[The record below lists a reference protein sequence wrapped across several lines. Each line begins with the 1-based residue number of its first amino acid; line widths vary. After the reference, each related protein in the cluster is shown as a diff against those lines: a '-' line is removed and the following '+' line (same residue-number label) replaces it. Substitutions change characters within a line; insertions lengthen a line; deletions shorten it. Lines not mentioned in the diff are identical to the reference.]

1 MKKVIPQSLASV
13 ALLIALAGFVFA
25 QTNTGEIAGV
35 VHDPSGA
42 VIPNATITA
51 TNLGTGLTRTAAA
64 SSTGQY
70 QLNALPIG
78 RYEVS
83 VNQSGFQPFKE
94 QIQVTVGS
102 RNALDIPL
110 QVSGASTVVEVVGEG
125 GAVVNTI
132 DQQQSDVVNSA
143 QLSGLPT
150 VNRDPYALVI
160 TAANVQQD
168 SQVQQ
173 GDNRGA
179 GFSIN
184 GQRSAST
191 DLLLDG
197 GENMDQFTAAV
208 AQPIPLDSVQE
219 FRVITNGMTAEYG
232 RASGGVVNVA
242 TKNGT
247 NNLHGSAYEYGRYSA
262 LSSNTYFNAANGV
275 EKPKFTRNQFGF
287 SLGGPV
293 IKDKLFFFDNAEWER
308 VRSNAPQIAF
318 VPDPAF
324 IASSAPATQAFF
336 AAFGKLRPDVKVIGT
351 GTFAGQG
358 DLFDKVTYN
367 APADAGADNPENNFL
382 DAGRI
387 DFNLSSSTQIF
398 GRYAFRQRTDFP
410 GTINTSPYVGFET
423 GQTFYDNNGLVSLTH
438 TFSPSIV
445 NSVRVV
451 FERLNDVQPLGA
463 APVGPTLYMNN
474 ARALRISGTKIAF
487 PGYNE
492 YTPGS
497 AIPFGGPQNLGQIF
511 DDFTW
516 VRGNHTLKFG
526 GQYIYTQDNRT
537 FGAYEEAVEALSSSD
552 QSTAIS
558 NFKSGQLAVFQ
569 AAINPQGK
577 FPCPVINGKAQISA
591 GCTVTLPVGPP
602 SFARS
607 FLYNDGAAYGQDTW
621 KATTRLTLDLGL
633 RWEYYGVQ
641 HNKNPNLDSNF
652 YYGDNGKIGFQ
663 QIRDGSVQIAPQS
676 PVGGLWNPRRTNFGP
691 RVGFAYDFSGDGKTA
706 IRGGYGIGYERNFN
720 NVTFNVIQNPPAYTV
735 ISITPADV
743 GGSIPV
749 NTSNAGP
756 LAGSV
761 GSKALPRASL
771 RNVDENIKTAY
782 VEQWNLG
789 FERQIGPSLTGS
801 LFYNGARGLHQYSIQ
816 NINEPG
822 MGSIYLGDAVDTRL
836 NRQYTNINN
845 RGSIGDSYYNALVAS
860 VRGTYRRITTTAN
873 YTYSHSIDTLSS
885 TFSDEVQN
893 NSLGF
898 LDPFNPGLDRGSSD
912 YDARHRVSIS
922 MLLPSPTFKDRGWL
936 MREVLGGFSLAP
948 IFTYHTGYPFTI
960 FDCSGAANNQ
970 VGNCKRADVIGV
982 SPKGGSSDL
991 GPDTGGDVYNYITI
1005 PAAVGDYKGPTVI
1018 PGTSTAI
1025 PASSQSSTLPICT
1038 GLFHQG
1044 CSFPA
1049 NMLGRN
1055 SSIGPS
1061 VWNWDLGVYKDIPVT
1076 ERVTVQLRGEFYNVL
1091 NHKNFYVLG
1100 FGFGGADVSSSPTI
1114 QAQKGGFGN
1123 PVDEHRVT
1131 QVALRVTF

>member
-1 MKKVIPQSLASV
+1 MKNVIPQFLASV
-13 ALLIALAGFVFA
+13 ALLLVLAGLLFA
-25 QTNTGEIAGV
+25 QTNTGEISGAV
-35 VHDPSGA
+35 RDPSGA
-42 VIPNATITA
+42 VVPNATITV
-51 TNLGTGLTRTAAA
+51 TNLGTGLSRTAVS

-70 QLNALPIG
+70 LITALPIG
-78 RYEVS
+78 RYEVA
-83 VNQSGFQPFKE
+83 VNQSGFQAFKR
-94 QIQVTVGS
+94 QIEVTVGS

-110 QVSGASTVVEVVGEG
+110 QLSGASTVVEVVGEG

-143 QLSGLPT
+143 QITGLPT

-168 SQVQQ
+168 SQAQM
-173 GDNRGA
+173 GDARGA

-197 GENMDQFTAAV
+197 GENMDQFTATV

-247 NNLHGSAYEYGRYSA
+247 NNLHGSVYEYGRYSA
-262 LSSNTYFNAANGV
+262 LSANTYFNASNGV

-287 SLGGPV
+287 AVGGPI
-293 IKDKLFFFDNAEWER
+293 IKDKFFFFDNAEWNR
-308 VRSNAPQIAF
+308 IRSSAPQIAY
-318 VPDPAF
+318 VPDPSF

-336 AAFGKLRPDVKVIGT
+336 SAFGKLRPDVKVIGT

-367 APADAGADNPENNFL
+367 APSDSGAGNPTNEFL
-382 DAGRI
+382 DAGRL

-398 GRYAFRQRTDFP
+398 GRYAFRQQSDFL
-410 GTINTSPYVGFET
+410 GTINTSPYIGFET
-423 GQTFYDNNGLVSLTH
+423 GQTFYDNNGLLSVTH
-438 TFSPSIV
+438 TFSPSTV
-445 NSVRVV
+445 NSARLV
-451 FERLNDVQPLGA
+451 FERLNNVQPLGA

-474 ARALRISGTKIAF
+474 GRALRISGTKIAF

-492 YTPGS
+492 YTPGN

-516 VRGNHTLKFG
+516 VHGNHTWKFG
-526 GQYIYTQDNRT
+526 GQYIYTQDNRA
-537 FGAYEEAVEALSSSD
+537 FGAYEEAVEALSASD
-552 QSTAIS
+552 TTTAIP

-577 FPCPVINGKAQISA
+577 FPCPVVNGVQQVSA
-591 GCTVTLPVGPP
+591 SCTVTLPVGPP

-607 FLYNDGAAYGQDTW
+607 NLYNDGAAYAQDTW
-621 KATTRLTLDLGL
+621 KAATRLTLDLGL

-641 HNKNPNLDSNF
+641 HNKNQNLDSNF
-652 YYGDNGKIGFQ
+652 YYGGTDQ
-663 QIRDGSVQIAPQS
+663 QTFNSIRNGSVFIAPQS
-676 PVGGLWNPRRTNFGP
+676 PIGSLWNPRYKNFGP
-691 RVGFAYDFSGDGKTA
+691 RIGFAYDVAGDGKMA

-720 NVTFNVIQNPPAYTV
+720 NVTYNVIQNPPAYTV

-743 GGSIPV
+743 GGNIPV

-756 LAGSV
+756 LAGNT

-782 VEQWNLG
+782 VEQWNIG
-789 FERQIGPSLTGS
+789 VERQLSPSMTGS
-801 LFYNGARGLHQYSIQ
+801 LTYNGARGIHQYSIQ
-816 NINEPG
+816 NTNEPG
-822 MGSIYLGDAVDTRL
+822 FGTIYLGDTQNSRL
-836 NRQYTNINN
+836 NNQYTNINN
-845 RGSIGDSYYNALVAS
+845 RGSIGDSYYNAMVAS
-860 VRGTYRRITTTAN
+860 LRGTWRRITTNAN

-912 YDARHRVSIS
+912 YDARHRLSVSL
-922 MLLPSPTFKDRGWL
+922 LLPTPTFKDRGWL

-960 FDCSGAANNQ
+960 FDCSGSNSQ
-970 VGNCKRADVIGV
+970 VGNCKRADVTAGV
-982 SPKGGSSDL
+982 PKGGGSDL
-991 GPDTGGDVYNYITI
+991 GPDQGGDLYNYLTI
-1005 PAAVGDYKGPTVI
+1005 PAAVGDYVGPTVI

-1025 PASSQSSTLPICT
+1025 PSSLQSSTLPICT
-1038 GLFHQG
+1038 GLGHQG
-1044 CSFPA
+1044 CRFPN

-1076 ERVTVQLRGEFYNVL
+1076 ERVSLQLRGEFYNVL
-1091 NHKNFYVLG
+1091 NHKNFYILG
-1100 FGFGGADVSSSPTI
+1100 FGFGGADVSTSNVI

-1123 PVDEHRVT
+1123 PFDEHRVT